1 MSKWMIA
8 LIVLG
13 VILFIATLFIGVEA
27 LMCTPPCV

>member
-13 VILFIATLFIGVEA
+13 VILFIAAMVIGVDA

>member
-1 MSKWMIA
+1 MSKPIIA
-8 LIVLG
+8 LIVVG